1 MEEPARSDR
10 ELPEDKPSDLQ
21 YINQVGPQVDIV
33 PQKKKWCEEKAP
45 QPQICDA
52 QKYVAPVRPLRRKDH
67 WTPEGERSFYAF
79 DGDYLCPVQKNN
91 TDGKV
96 EAAGVQIFS
105 DVVPPPRPKRR
116 NSTVPLESSQETIP
130 SKSGNID
137 NHVSTE
143 TSDARQVL
151 ITSPSKANGAPQ
163 SGDRGRV
170 SGPLEPSP
178 YVDDLSPTGS
188 KVASLHPVGTR
199 DKLSSSLLGDISG
212 QQHTE
217 SVCSRSLE
225 ETCTKE
231 LGEKDRSKPNQASS
245 HIIPSSAKETES
257 TASGT
262 LHYEQNSVPI
272 IKRISRPRGPKRSP
286 NRATKSYN
294 NKENSDLTNTECFLH
309 VRASGQASL
318 AKEETPHVIMR
329 RSVFHTESGG
339 HIEDTSERIPGG
351 LNLPV
356 PKPRVKKRLSGSFP
370 DAITVSDSPPQ
381 SVSDRSEQDGQS
393 GLPVPL
399 PRTKKRLSGV
409 FSESMPPVEGSFQPE
424 DTATSVKQRTEG
436 SSVISEG
443 FVTLQGEHN
452 VPSELEKEV
461 LAAMM
466 EEFPNL
472 DSVQDAVKV
481 VDEASDGWTLTD
493 KPDVSGDIEKDLMSD
508 QVSIRTCG
516 GLTPTVAF
524 SQDDWLHVESGKDNE
539 SKTGMKDEELDF
551 GFVSVD
557 VAAGSETVQR

>member
-21 YINQVGPQVDIV
+21 YINQVGRHVVIV
-33 PQKKKWCEEKAP
+33 PQKDRWCEDKAP
-45 QPQICDA
+45 EPQICDPE
-52 QKYVAPVRPLRRKDH
+52 KYVAPLRPLRRKDH
-67 WTPEGERSFYAF
+67 LTPEGERRFEAF
-79 DGDYLCPVQKNN
+79 DGDYLCPVQKNS

-96 EAAGVQIFS
+96 EAASVQIFS

-116 NSTVPLESSQETIP
+116 NSTVPLEGSQETLP
-130 SKSGNID
+130 SKSVNID

-143 TSDARQVL
+143 TSDAHQVL
-151 ITSPSKANGAPQ
+151 ITSNSKANGPPQ
-163 SGDRGRV
+163 SGDRGHV
-170 SGPLEPSP
+170 SGALEPSP

-188 KVASLHPVGTR
+188 KKVSLHPVGTK

-225 ETCTKE
+225 ETCAEE
-231 LGEKDRSKPNQASS
+231 LVEKDRSTPDQASS
-245 HIIPSSAKETES
+245 HIIPSSTKETES
-257 TASGT
+257 IASET

-272 IKRISRPRGPKRSP
+272 IKRISRPRGPKR
-286 NRATKSYN
+286 ATKSYN
-294 NKENSDLTNTECFLH
+294 TKENSDLTNTECFLH
-309 VRASGQASL
+309 VHASGQASL
-318 AKEETPHVIMR
+318 TKEETPRVIMR
-329 RSVFHTESGG
+329 RSTFHTESGG
-339 HIEDTSERIPGG
+339 RVEDSSERIPGG

-370 DAITVSDSPPQ
+370 DSFTVFDSPPQ
-381 SVSDRSEQDGQS
+381 SVSDRSEQNGQL

-409 FSESMPPVEGSFQPE
+409 FSESMPPLEGSFQPE

-452 VPSELEKEV
+452 APSELEKEV

-466 EEFPNL
+466 EEFPNP

-481 VDEASDGWTLTD
+481 VDEVSDGWTLTD
-493 KPDVSGDIEKDLMSD
+493 VSDDLEKDLMSD
-508 QVSIRTCG
+508 QVLIRTG
-516 GLTPTVAF
+516 GDLTPTVAF
-524 SQDDWLHVESGKDNE
+524 SQDDWLHVESSKDNE

-557 VAAGSETVQR
+557 VAAGSEMVQR